1 MPLNW
6 GLYAY
11 VERKEMPAACA
22 DTAEESKQPFFFLSS
37 VKLGPFWALR
47 YDSSPL
53 EISPLLLVNFSVLC
67 IRLISISVES
77 GYLEDGI

>member
-22 DTAEESKQPFFFLSS
+22 DTAEESKQPFFF
-37 VKLGPFWALR
+37 F
-47 YDSSPL
+47 
-53 EISPLLLVNFSVLC
+53 PLLNWDLS
-67 IRLISISVES
+67 EH
-77 GYLEDGI
+77 